1 MQATKIPASICAKLD
16 ARIRSFWWGFSSNGR
31 TSICLKA
38 WDALCRPKS
47 CGGIG
52 FRKMADFNK
61 ALLSKWGWNLISGT
75 TSFCLDILR
84 SRYICFGKTSWM
96 PLDVLNLGACYL
108 VGDGR
113 SIDPWKDPWVP
124 NIPSFIS
131 QLTTTPSASNVR
143 VKDFIIQPGFWDI
156 NKLNDHFVPED
167 VRKIIQIVLPSRPKP
182 DKWIWTPES
191 NGKFSTHSAY
201 LSANCSRFNSP
212 MQIPR
217 SCWLR
222 IWGHKNLLPRHKL
235 NWWLFLS
242 DCFPTRAKLS
252 SIFSIENTDCPIC
265 SSGPET
271 MTHMLFFC
279 VFSKRWWLASPWNI
293 RSNAILCSSPLD

>member
-1 MQATKIPASICAKLD
+1 MGFSRILSNSSYLGLPLFRSGKVSDFNFLVELLDSKLAGWKAHVLSKAKKLTIINSTTKIPASICAKLD

-31 TSICLKA
+31 RSICLKA
-38 WDALCRPKS
+38 WDALCRPNS

-52 FRKMADFNK
+52 FRKMADFNR

-75 TSFCLDILR
+75 ISFCLDILR
-84 SRYICFGKTSWM
+84 SRYLLRENFLDATVKPTHSPFWKAILACR
-96 PLDVLNLGACYL
+96 DVLNLGACYL

-124 NIPSFIS
+124 NIPSFRP
-131 QLTTTPSASNVR
+131 QLTTTPSVLNVR

-191 NGKFSTHSAY
+191 NGKCSAYSAY

-212 MQIPR
+212 MQTPR
-217 SCWLR
+217 SYWLR
-222 IWGHKNLLPRHKL
+222 I
-235 NWWLFLS
+235 
-242 DCFPTRAKLS
+242 
-252 SIFSIENTDCPIC
+252 
-265 SSGPET
+265 
-271 MTHMLFFC
+271 
-279 VFSKRWWLASPWNI
+279 
-293 RSNAILCSSPLD
+293 